1 MVILAQQFLPTSASD
16 WLEIIALIVTWT
28 LALSALYWAGRRRA
42 DRMDGDI
49 NGLGDRV
56 KELELGAERRNTRLN
71 TVESLLSN
79 QDRDIRDSQGDI
91 QRMNA
96 MIENFRTEQH
106 EMKEEIIGF
115 MSQRT
120 HEITT
125 SVHDLDKRVAV
136 MQSHIERLTKDNER
150 RDGR

>member
-1 MVILAQQFLPTSASD
+1 MTMQAIMAQ
-16 WLEIIALIVTWT
+16 
-28 LALSALYWAGRRRA
+28 LALPETALGWFELIGFLVLYIGAFLALRHKQA
-42 DRMDGDI
+42 ATEKDV
-49 NGLGDRV
+49 NGLGERV
-56 KELELGAERRNTRLN
+56 KDLELGAERRNTRLN
-71 TVESLLSN
+71 VAETLLTN
-79 QDRDIRDSQGDI
+79 QDKDIRDAQADI
-91 QRMNA
+91 ARIEN

-136 MQSHIERLTKDNER
+136 MQSAMDRLTRDHER
-150 RDGR
+150 REGR